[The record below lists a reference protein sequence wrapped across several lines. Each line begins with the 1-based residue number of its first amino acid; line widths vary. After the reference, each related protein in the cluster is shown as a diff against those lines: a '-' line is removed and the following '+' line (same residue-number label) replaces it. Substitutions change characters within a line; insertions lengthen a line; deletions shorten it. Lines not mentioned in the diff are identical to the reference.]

1 MHACAGRS
9 ITLHSS
15 FAWALRTLPWLPSSK
30 GIALKGC
37 DLFQKNSRE
46 VMQLLHDHVPYMEA
60 AIKSSSMCTCLGI
73 QNSVTVAML
82 LTFLLSWSRSHG
94 FVTSIQHMT
103 HVYEYL
109 HWQMVAD
116 SAAAAEVCAA
126 FTTSKLIWLPAKQNS
141 ISAHRQA
148 DSSVSPDAESHP
160 EPPRRS
166 QILQGRFYG
175 AADSLFMRDHTHIIE
190 ETDATCMRVLVK
202 FYSDDLHAFF
212 LEQLVQ
218 SSGYHHAVSA
228 VAPTP
233 SSMTP
238 PQCLG
243 PDWAPH
249 AVPLPGHKPLVSV
262 YPSTADYIQLLT
274 DLVAQPEPNDH
285 IFGQAIA
292 VLLHWSR
299 LIGTAH
305 MPGQDVEYI
314 QQSLFKLAI
323 LPTLKG
329 RWVSLADGVVV
340 RDDEA
345 LGKAFDAQPV
355 HFLWLSKD
363 PDPQNSRFR
372 VYPVPVLDCPGAQ

>member
-1 MHACAGRS
+1 
-9 ITLHSS
+9 
-15 FAWALRTLPWLPSSK
+15 
-30 GIALKGC
+30 
-37 DLFQKNSRE
+37 
-46 VMQLLHDHVPYMEA
+46 
-60 AIKSSSMCTCLGI
+60 
-73 QNSVTVAML
+73 
-82 LTFLLSWSRSHG
+82 
-94 FVTSIQHMT
+94 MT

-109 HWQMVAD
+109 HWQMLAD
-116 SAAAAEVCAA
+116 PVAAAEVCAA

-141 ISAHRQA
+141 INAQQA
-148 DSSVSPDAESHP
+148 DSSVSPDADSGP

-175 AADSLFMRDHTHIIE
+175 AADSLFMKDHTHIIE

-202 FYSDDLHAFF
+202 FYSADLHAFF

-218 SSGYHHAVSA
+218 SSGYPHAVTAIGS
-228 VAPTP
+228 TP

-238 PQCLG
+238 PQFLG
-243 PDWAPH
+243 PDWAAH
-249 AVPLPGHKPLVSV
+249 AVLPGHKPLVGV
-262 YPSTADYIQLLT
+262 YPSTADYVQLLA
-274 DLVAQPEPNDH
+274 DLAAQPEPNDH

-299 LIGTAH
+299 LIGSAH
-305 MPGQDVEYI
+305 MPRQDVEYM
-314 QQSLFKLAI
+314 QQSLYRLAI

-340 RDDEA
+340 QDDEA

-363 PDPQNSRFR
+363 PDLQSSRFS
-372 VYPVPVLDCPGAQ
+372 VYPVPVLHCSGAE

>member
-1 MHACAGRS
+1 M
-9 ITLHSS
+9 HSS
-15 FAWALRTLPWLPSSK
+15 FAWALRTLSWLPSSK

-60 AIKSSSMCTCLGI
+60 AIKSTSMCTCLGI
-73 QNSVTVAML
+73 QTSVTVPML
-82 LTFLLSWSRSHG
+82 LTFLQSWSRSHD
-94 FVTSIQHMT
+94 FTTSIQHMT

-109 HWQMVAD
+109 HWQVVAD
-116 SAAAAEVCAA
+116 PAAAAEVRAA
-126 FTTSKLIWLPAKQNS
+126 FTASKLIWLPAKQSS
-141 ISAHRQA
+141 ISPQQA
-148 DSSVSPDAESHP
+148 DSAVSPGADSHP

-166 QILQGRFYG
+166 QVLQGQFYG
-175 AADSLFMRDHTHIIE
+175 AGDSLFMKDHTHVIE
-190 ETDATCMRVLVK
+190 ETGATSMRVLVK

-218 SSGYHHAVSA
+218 SSGYSHAVSA
-228 VAPTP
+228 VASTP

-238 PQCLG
+238 PQFLS

-249 AVPLPGHKPLVSV
+249 AVSLPGHKPLVSV
-262 YPSTADYIQLLT
+262 YPSTADYVQLLT
-274 DLVAQPEPNDH
+274 DLAAQPQPNDH
-285 IFGQAIA
+285 IFGQAMA

-299 LIGTAH
+299 LIGNAH

-314 QQSLFKLAI
+314 QQSLYRLAV

-340 RDDEA
+340 RDDEQ
-345 LGKAFDAQPV
+345 LGQAFDAQPV
-355 HFLWLSKD
+355 HLLWLSKD
-363 PDPQNSRFR
+363 ADPQSSR
-372 VYPVPVLDCPGAQ
+372 

>member
-1 MHACAGRS
+1 MHACTGRS

-46 VMQLLHDHVPYMEA
+46 VMQLLHDHVPCMEA
-60 AIKSSSMCTCLGI
+60 AIKSTSMCTFLGI
-73 QNSVTVAML
+73 QNSVTVPML
-82 LTFLLSWSRSHG
+82 LTFLQSWSQSHG
-94 FVTSIQHMT
+94 FATSIQHMT

-116 SAAAAEVCAA
+116 PVAAAEICAA

-141 ISAHRQA
+141 ISAQQA
-148 DSSVSPDAESHP
+148 DSSVSPDADSGP

-166 QILQGRFYG
+166 QILQGQFYG
-175 AADSLFMRDHTHIIE
+175 AADSLFMKDHTHIIE

-202 FYSDDLHAFF
+202 FYSNDLHAFF
-212 LEQLVQ
+212 LERLVQ
-218 SSGYHHAVSA
+218 SSGHPHAVTTIAS
-228 VAPTP
+228 TP
-233 SSMTP
+233 GSMTP
-238 PQCLG
+238 PQFLG
-243 PDWAPH
+243 PDWAAH
-249 AVPLPGHKPLVSV
+249 AVLPGHKPLVSV
-262 YPSTADYIQLLT
+262 YPSTADYVQLLT
-274 DLVAQPEPNDH
+274 DLAAQPEPNDH

-299 LIGTAH
+299 LLGSAH
-305 MPGQDVEYI
+305 MPRQDVEYM
-314 QQSLFKLAI
+314 QQSLYRLAI
-323 LPTLKG
+323 LPSLKG
-329 RWVSLADGVVV
+329 QWVSLADGVVV

-363 PDPQNSRFR
+363 SDPESSRFSL
-372 VYPVPVLDCPGAQ
+372 YPVPALHSPGAE